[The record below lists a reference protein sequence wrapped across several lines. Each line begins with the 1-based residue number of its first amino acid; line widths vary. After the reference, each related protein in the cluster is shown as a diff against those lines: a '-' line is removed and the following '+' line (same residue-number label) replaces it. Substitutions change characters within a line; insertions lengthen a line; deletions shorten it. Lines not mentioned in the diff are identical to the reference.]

1 MPTFNPSSPSVVG
14 LSPAEAEARL
24 RTIGPNALVKR
35 ARWAWAKEGLSVA
48 ADPMGLMLLAAGTVY
63 VLLGETR
70 DGVILLLALIP
81 VLGADVVLQARS
93 RQALKKLAQA
103 VSPRARVVR
112 GGQETEVPTESLVP
126 GDLLVLREGD
136 VLHAD
141 GIVRGA
147 ANLTIDES
155 SLTGEAEP
163 QQKNVYADALEAE
176 VPEDSRF
183 YAGSLVL
190 AGHGYGE
197 LTATGARTCYGHL
210 AQLVAETETAPTPLQ
225 RKTAMMIRAF
235 AMVTAVIVI
244 AVFGLVWLQG
254 ASGYQAF
261 LISISLAMAGVPEEF
276 PLVFTLFLSMGA
288 WRLSRHGVL
297 VRRLASVETLG
308 STTVICTDKTGTL
321 TAGQFTLDT
330 CLPWGTETTEAALL
344 EAAVLASEPQPV
356 DTMERA
362 ILARAR
368 GHGSFPDILYAR
380 WRLIVD
386 YPFDPVGKHMSHVWE
401 QTLPDGQRVWRVAAK
416 GAVEGLVE
424 HCTFTPEEQAAIET
438 AHANLARQGMRVLA
452 VAQREV
458 RTRADAGA
466 LDGALARG
474 AATERVRLAG
484 REDAERELRFLG
496 FLGFRDPL
504 RLEVPAAIAECQA
517 AGIAVKLI
525 TGDHVLTAHAIADA
539 AGITHI
545 PDGLLTG
552 SDLDTIP
559 KSQFAAQVAR
569 ASIFAR
575 IRPEQKYAI
584 VEALKQAGEIVA
596 MTGDGINDAPALR
609 RADIGIS
616 MGAHATEVARA
627 AADLVLLEDN
637 FASLVA
643 TVREG
648 RHILGNIQR
657 AFLYLL
663 AFHMPILGLALIVP
677 LAHLPLLFLPIHL
690 VWLEMIVHPVS
701 ALIFEGE
708 PAPPD
713 LMRRPPRDPRAPLL
727 PWHLALPSVLT
738 GLSLTAA
745 VLFTYWAS
753 LGEGQVQARS
763 AAIAVLILGSVLLI
777 VAELAGGQPWHAVP
791 WPRTPRFW
799 VVAGLAL
806 FSLPVF
812 METPA
817 IATALQIGTL
827 SLQEWMVATFLA
839 TISVGWRA
847 FGTSWLKGS
856 AQT

>member
-1 MPTFNPSSPSVVG
+1 MPTITPSSPTGVG

-24 RTIGPNALVKR
+24 RTIGPNSLVKR
-35 ARWAWAKEGLSVA
+35 ERLAWAKEWLSVA
-48 ADPMGLMLLAAGTVY
+48 ADPMAVMLLAAGTVY

-70 DGVILLLALIP
+70 DGVIMLLALIP
-81 VLGADVVLQARS
+81 VLGVDVVLQARS
-93 RQALKKLAQA
+93 RRALKKLAQA
-103 VSPRARVVR
+103 VTPQTRVVR
-112 GGQETEVPTESLVP
+112 GGQETEVLTESLVP

-141 GIVRGA
+141 GIVRWA
-147 ANLTIDES
+147 ANLTVDES

-163 QQKNVYADALEAE
+163 QQKNVYAGPPEAV

-183 YAGSLVL
+183 YAGSLAL
-190 AGHGYGE
+190 AGHAYGE
-197 LTATGARTCYGHL
+197 ITATGARTHYGHL
-210 AQLVAETETAPTPLQ
+210 AQLVAEAQTAPTPLQ
-225 RKTAMMIRAF
+225 RKMATIIRVF

-261 LISISLAMAGVPEEF
+261 LIAISLAMAGVPEEF

-321 TAGQFTLDT
+321 TAGQFTLGT
-330 CLPWGTETTEAALL
+330 CLPWGAETSEAALL
-344 EAAVLASEPQPV
+344 EAAVLASEPQPA

-368 GHGSFPDILYAR
+368 DHGIVPDTLYAR
-380 WRLIVD
+380 WRLVVD
-386 YPFDPVGKHMSHVWE
+386 YPFDSVGKHMSHVWK
-401 QTLPDGQRVWRVAAK
+401 QTLQDGQRIWRVAAK
-416 GAVEGLVE
+416 GALEGLLE
-424 HCTFTPEEQAAIET
+424 HCTFAPEEQTAIET
-438 AHANLARQGMRVLA
+438 AHANLAHQGMRILA

-458 RTRADAGA
+458 RTTAAHGA
-466 LDGALARG
+466 LDDALTSG
-474 AATERVRLAG
+474 EATERASLME
-484 REDAERELRFLG
+484 RELAERELQFLG

-504 RLEVPAAIAECQA
+504 RAEVSAAIAECQA

-539 AGITHI
+539 AGITHTA
-545 PDGLLTG
+545 DGLLTG
-552 SDLDTIP
+552 SDLDAIP
-559 KSQFAAQVAR
+559 KSQLAAQVAR

-584 VEALKQAGEIVA
+584 VEALQQAGGIVA

-616 MGAHATEVARA
+616 MGTHATEVARA

-663 AFHMPILGLALIVP
+663 AFHIPILGLALIVP
-677 LAHLPLLFLPIHL
+677 LVHLPLLFLPIHL
-690 VWLEMIVHPVS
+690 VWLQMIVHPVS
-701 ALIFEGE
+701 ALSFEGE
-708 PAPPD
+708 PAPLD
-713 LMRRPPRDPRAPLL
+713 LMRRPPRDPKAPLL
-727 PWHLALPSVLT
+727 PWQLALPSILT

-753 LGEGQVQARS
+753 LGEGQVHARS

-777 VAELAGGQPWHAVP
+777 VAERAGGQPWSALP
-791 WPRTPRFW
+791 WPSTPRFW
-799 VVAGLAL
+799 IVGGLVL

-817 IATALQIGTL
+817 IATALHIGTL
-827 SLQEWMVATFLA
+827 SLQEWMVATLLA
-839 TISVGWRA
+839 TVSVGWRA
-847 FGTSWLKGS
+847 FGTRWLKERVH
-856 AQT
+856 T